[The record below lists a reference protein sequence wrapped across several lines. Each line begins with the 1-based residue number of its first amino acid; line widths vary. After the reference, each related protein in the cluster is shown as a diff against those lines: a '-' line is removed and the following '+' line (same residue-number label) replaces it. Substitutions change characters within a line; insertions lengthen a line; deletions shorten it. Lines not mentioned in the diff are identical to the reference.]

1 MHLRPNYGKIDKEL
15 YDGRGTV
22 RKMVVGPL
30 LPTVEEGADVFLP
43 SPKEGGGS
51 MGLYEVASL
60 VLQALGVLVGIL
72 ALCESRKK

>member
-1 MHLRPNYGKIDKEL
+1 
-15 YDGRGTV
+15 
-22 RKMVVGPL
+22 
-30 LPTVEEGADVFLP
+30 
-43 SPKEGGGS
+43 